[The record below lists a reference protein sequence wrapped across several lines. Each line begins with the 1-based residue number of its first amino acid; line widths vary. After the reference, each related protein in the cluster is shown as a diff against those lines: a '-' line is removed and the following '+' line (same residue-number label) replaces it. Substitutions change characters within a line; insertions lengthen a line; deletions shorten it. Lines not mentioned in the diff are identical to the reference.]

1 MRTSSYR
8 DEFERIKEVVS
19 LREYADAHLERRGR
33 QYVCPACGSG
43 THANG
48 TPALSITP
56 DGSHWKCFSCGT
68 GGDVFDLAG
77 AIAETSDKREQLSEV
92 ANWAGLSAEPES
104 RPHRREKP
112 HRATVAEAKERMA
125 RIASE
130 AARRKANREAHAE
143 AVRRARERIGDP
155 VAVSYLA
162 SRGITLE
169 QAREWGLGYAERST
183 RYRTP
188 HIVIPYPG
196 NEWYHA
202 DRSIRPDLTPWKY
215 FKWPADEVGPEPLWN
230 PNALDGSLIV
240 LVEGQL
246 DALAVQSCGFE
257 AVACGGHGTKALLAE
272 MERRH
277 WTGVALLMF
286 DADDSGMDASARLG
300 LELDR
305 TPGVTA
311 WPFWRWPEE
320 GRGMRFKDPAEWF
333 AADRDGM
340 AEAIAETAEEE
351 TAFGPR

>member
-8 DEFERIKEVVS
+8 DEFERVKEAVS

-43 THANG
+43 THSNG
-48 TPALSITP
+48 TPALSVTP
-56 DGSHWKCFSCGT
+56 DGRCWKCFSCGT

-77 AIAETSDKREQLSEV
+77 AVIGTGDRREQLDEV
-92 ANWAGLSAEPES
+92 ASWAGLGPMPTAQGPRRT
-104 RPHRREKP
+104 RPRRE
-112 HRATVAEAKERMA
+112 TVAETVERMA
-125 RIASE
+125 GIAAG
-130 AARRKANREAHAE
+130 AARRKANRESHAE

-183 RYRTP
+183 HYRTP

-215 FKWPADEVGPEPLWN
+215 FKWPTAEVGPEPLWN
-230 PNALDGSLIV
+230 PDALDGRLIV

-246 DALAVQSCGFE
+246 DALGVQSCGFE
-257 AVACGGHGTKALLAE
+257 AVACGGHGTRALLAE

-277 WTGVALLMF
+277 WAGVALLML

-300 LELDR
+300 LRLDHA
-305 TPGVTA
+305 PGVTA
-311 WPFWRWPEE
+311 WTFCRWPEG
-320 GRGMRFKDPAEWF
+320 GRRMRFKDPAEWF

-340 AEAIAETAEEE
+340 AGAIAETAEEA
-351 TAFGPR
+351 TAHGPR

>member
-1 MRTSSYR
+1 MRISSYR
-8 DEFERIKEVVS
+8 DDFERVKSAVD
-19 LREYADAHLERRGR
+19 LRAYADARLERRGR
-33 QYVCPACGSG
+33 VYVCPACGSG

-56 DGSHWKCFSCGT
+56 DGSRWKCFSCGI

-77 AIAETSDKREQLSEV
+77 VLSGTSDRREQLAEV
-92 ANWAGLSAEPES
+92 ADWAGLSAEPAS
-104 RPHRREKP
+104 RPPGRERP
-112 HRATVAEAKERMA
+112 HRATVAETKERMA
-125 RIASE
+125 RIAAG
-130 AARRKANREAHAE
+130 AARRESVRAAHAE

-183 RYRTP
+183 HYRTP

-277 WTGVALLMF
+277 WAGTALLMF
-286 DADDSGMDASARLG
+286 DADDSGMDATARLG
-300 LELDR
+300 IRLDR
-305 TPGVTA
+305 TPGVLA
-311 WPFWRWPEE
+311 WTFWRWPE
-320 GRGMRFKDPAEWF
+320 GRDGFEFKDPSEWF
-333 AADRDGM
+333 ASDRDGM
-340 AEAIAETAEEE
+340 AEAIAKTAEEA
-351 TAFGPR
+351 TTYGPR

>member
-1 MRTSSYR
+1 M
-8 DEFERIKEVVS
+8 D
-19 LREYADAHLERRGR
+19 LRAYAEAHLERRGR
-33 QYVCPACGSG
+33 QYGCPACGSG
-43 THANG
+43 THTHG

-56 DGSHWKCFSCGT
+56 DGRRWTCFSCGI

-77 AIAETSDKREQLSEV
+77 AVTGTADRREQLAEV
-92 ANWAGLSAEPES
+92 ARWAGLDVGAMGPAPRRPRRRRWTLAEI
-104 RPHRREKP
+104 KQ
-112 HRATVAEAKERMA
+112 RMEEVTD
-125 RIASE
+125 AS
-130 AARRKANREAHAE
+130 ARRKHAREAHAE

-196 NEWYHA
+196 SEWYHA

-230 PNALDGSLIV
+230 PDALDGRLIV

-257 AVACGGHGTKALLAE
+257 AVACGGHGTRALLAE
-272 MERRH
+272 IGRRR
-277 WTGVALLMF
+277 WTGTALLMF
-286 DADDSGMDASARLG
+286 DADSSGMDATAGIGGR
-300 LELDR
+300 LDR
-305 TPGVTA
+305 APGVAA
-311 WPFWRWPEE
+311 WTFWRWPEGE
-320 GRGMRFKDPAEWF
+320 GGQEFRFKDPAEWF

-340 AEAIAETAEEE
+340 AGAIAETAEEV
-351 TAFGPR
+351 AAHGRR